1 MQKKVLSEIDMY
13 YGSIE
18 TPKGFEIKR
27 DVLKNF
33 ILNSF
38 IKNQTMSNNQL
49 DYSYADYELSHSRE
63 YSFLI
68 DYIRDHF
75 NEKYRKALVLKKKW
89 GNVYHYN
96 QKSFTR
102 HTVDP
107 VDLKNSPDYT
117 FIYAVD
123 VGKDSSGVVIE
134 FDDNRRKNRSWH
146 LKLNNNEFVL
156 FPSVQKYFITPNKS
170 KQLNVWLTN
179 TYEFI

>member
-1 MQKKVLSEIDMY
+1 MQKVVRSEISLIH
-13 YGSIE
+13 GFVE
-18 TPKGFEIKR
+18 TPKGYEINRK
-27 DVLKNF
+27 K
-33 ILNSF
+33 
-38 IKNQTMSNNQL
+38 IKNIIIDSYVNQKRISNNKL
-49 DYSYADYELSHSRE
+49 DYSYNDYEVE
-63 YSFLI
+63 YCLELQWLL

-75 NEKYRKALVLKKKW
+75 NEKYCKSLVLKNKW

-156 FPSVQKYFITPNKS
+156 FPSEQKYFITPNKS